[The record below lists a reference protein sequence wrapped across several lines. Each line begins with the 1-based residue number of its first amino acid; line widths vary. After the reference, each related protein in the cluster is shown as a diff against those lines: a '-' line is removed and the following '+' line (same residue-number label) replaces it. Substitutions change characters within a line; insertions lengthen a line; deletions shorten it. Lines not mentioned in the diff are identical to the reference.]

1 MDVGGEMI
9 NYNFMNY
16 NKRVY
21 VPGRIVRGEARRA
34 KHYATAK
41 RDISDCAGL
50 FDFVMLHYAY
60 DVTRLRLNK
69 RWKLIGDEMV
79 FDDEAEYYM

>member
-1 MDVGGEMI
+1 MI

-16 NKRVY
+16 NKRTY
-21 VPGRIVRGEARRA
+21 VPGSIVRGEVRRA
-34 KHYATAK
+34 KHYATVE
-41 RDISDCAGL
+41 RDISDCVGL
-50 FDFVMLHYAY
+50 FDFVMLYYAY
-60 DVTRLRLNK
+60 DVTRLRLNQ